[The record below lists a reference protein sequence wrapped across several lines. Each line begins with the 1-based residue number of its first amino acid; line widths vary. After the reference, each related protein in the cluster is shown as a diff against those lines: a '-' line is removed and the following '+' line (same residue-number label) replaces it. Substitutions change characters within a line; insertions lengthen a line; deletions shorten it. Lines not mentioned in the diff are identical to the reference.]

1 MKTKR
6 IIRINYLRILI
17 ISVILVS
24 GILPQNI
31 QFERLSTNNG
41 LSNNL
46 IYDIIQGRTGFLWID
61 KDNSY
66 N

>member
-17 ISVILVS
+17 ISVILIS
-24 GILPQNI
+24 GVLPQNI

-46 IYDIIQGRTGFLWID
+46 IYDIIQDRTGFLWID